1 MPVGALARR
10 AGADRTARSSWGI
23 PQDRVGKG
31 GVEPP
36 RPSGHTDL
44 NRARLPFRHLPWR
57 SRTLAADRRSP
68 GRGWVVTRCAPRS
81 CGASRVPGRS
91 GMRDPATITGGQRD
105 VDERKGATVG
115 VLQRFERRLEGMVGL
130 AFARIFKGKVHPA
143 EIAKALQREAD
154 EQRSVLGE
162 GRVLAPNVYFVRLG
176 KTDYEH
182 LGQWSDQLAG
192 ELADMVAEHID
203 GEGYQIF
210 DKVSVRLERDSDL
223 PTGVFEV
230 SSQVDDPA
238 RPSVRDDSRLDE
250 ALGASPLNGRP
261 PLPPLPPL
269 RGRGALPRGTAPPPP
284 PPRPPPRG
292 GGPPAPARQAP
303 SFAGRAGPRWGV
315 PPLLVADGPATRHE
329 LTTGR
334 NVIGR
339 GTEADIRLPDTGVSR
354 KHVDVILESGKATV
368 EDLGSTNG
376 TLVNGRRISRQVL
389 ADGDVIRIGHS
400 VLVYRQDGA

>member
-68 GRGWVVTRCAPRS
+68 GRGWVVTRSAPRS

-154 EQRSVLGE
+154 EQRSVMGE
-162 GRVLAPNVYFVRLG
+162 GRVLAPNMSVVRLG
-176 KTDYEH
+176 EVDFAN
-182 LGQWSDQLAG
+182 LADWSDQLAA
-192 ELADMVAEHID
+192 ELADMVTEHIA
-203 GEGYQIF
+203 GEGYQTF
-210 DKVSVRLERDSDL
+210 GDVQVALERDDDL

-230 SSQVDDPA
+230 SSHVADPPA
-238 RPSVRDDSRLDE
+238 RAPARDSALAPPPVNGSPS
-250 ALGASPLNGRP
+250 AAHPA
-261 PLPPLPPL
+261 LPPLPPL
-269 RGRGALPRGTAPPPP
+269 
-284 PPRPPPRG
+284 
-292 GGPPAPARQAP
+292 
-303 SFAGRAGPRWGV
+303 
-315 PPLLVADGPATRHE
+315 
-329 LTTGR
+329 
-334 NVIGR
+334 
-339 GTEADIRLPDTGVSR
+339 
-354 KHVDVILESGKATV
+354 
-368 EDLGSTNG
+368 
-376 TLVNGRRISRQVL
+376 
-389 ADGDVIRIGHS
+389 
-400 VLVYRQDGA
+400 